1 MRKVAAFFGVSE
13 TTIKD
18 WRARG
23 MPGEPK
29 RYNLSEIT
37 KWRIDIERSRAAPP
51 SEDPL
56 LDGGDSP
63 ALERYRNA
71 KADLAELDIA
81 EREGRLVEAD
91 TIKSVLYAVASS
103 IRELGELYQRQGHVA
118 AFDLLQQHLEG
129 IQKRID
135 EFCDDQDNDTEG
147 GD

>member
-1 MRKVAAFFGVSE
+1 
-13 TTIKD
+13 
-18 WRARG
+18 
-23 MPGEPK
+23 MPGEAR
-29 RYNLSEIT
+29 RYDLTEIIP
-37 KWRIDIERSRAAPP
+37 WRIKYAEALISPKDTPA
-51 SEDPL
+51 DPL

-81 EREGRLVEAD
+81 EREGRLVESD
-91 TIKSVLYAVASS
+91 TIKSVLYAVATS

-135 EFCDDQDNDTEG
+135 EFCDDQGNDAEG
-147 GD
+147 GE